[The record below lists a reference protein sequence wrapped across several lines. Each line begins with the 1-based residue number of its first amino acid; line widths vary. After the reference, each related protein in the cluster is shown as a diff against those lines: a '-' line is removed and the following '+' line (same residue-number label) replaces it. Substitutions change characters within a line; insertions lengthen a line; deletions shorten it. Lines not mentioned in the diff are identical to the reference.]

1 MLTIVWIQKLCHRVV
16 ALGGARTH
24 LETLCL
30 LAELLLVE
38 CSLVVHLIQM
48 LCRRERFWVGSG
60 AGFGWI
66 LVVNHIGLRIVLLF
80 CTHGINLGRT

>member
-1 MLTIVWIQKLCHRVV
+1 MSEMTAPIETPQLLLEH
-16 ALGGARTH
+16 H
-24 LETLCL
+24 LKTLRL

-38 CSLVVHLIQM
+38 CSLVVHLL
-48 LCRRERFWVGSG
+48 LCRRERFWVGPG